1 MTIEFSNFSFRYE
14 SLDKP
19 TLKNINLR
27 IEKGEKIVI
36 IGPSGSGKSTLGQCL
51 NGLIP
56 HAIKGETSGQLTI
69 NGQDTA
75 PFDMHQ
81 FTEQVGTVLQDTDS
95 QFVGLSIG
103 EDIAFALENQLMS
116 NIDMYPLVKA
126 TAKMVDLEQMLDRS
140 PHDLSGGQKQR
151 VSLAGILVDDVD
163 ILLFDEPLA
172 ALDPKTGKKTIEIID
187 DLHRETGKTIIII
200 EHRLEDVLHR
210 SVDRIILMES
220 GEIIADTTPD
230 EILASPLL
238 EEYGIREPLYLSALK
253 EAGCAIEGNAKPS
266 SLSTLP
272 LAQYQTAVSAWFE
285 ASKATNVEKQAET
298 LLAVRNLTYS
308 YDGEKNA
315 LEDVSFDVKRGEFV
329 SVLGKN
335 GSGKSTITKLVMGVI
350 EPDQG
355 SMILNGQDLNELTI
369 FERSQ
374 KVGVVMQNPNHM
386 ISHHMIFDEVA
397 FGLRNRGVEEKQV
410 EAKVLEVLELCGLS
424 KYRHWPIE
432 ALSYG
437 QKKRVTI
444 ASILALEPEL
454 LILDEPT
461 AGQDYRNYTSILSFI
476 EKLNRE
482 LGITVMI
489 ISHDMHLVL
498 EYTTR
503 SIVIA
508 DSKLVADAPMTEVFS
523 SPALLDQANLA
534 TTSLYELATELGIKN
549 TNDFMQHFIDVEKA
563 CRERENKSDIQA
575 SEAQDSQ
582 NNDAKDIEK
591 VVA

>member
-56 HAIKGETSGQLTI
+56 HAIKGETSGKLTI

-126 TAKMVDLEQMLDRS
+126 TAKMVDLEQMLERS

-187 DLHRETGKTIIII
+187 ELHRETGKTIIII

-253 EAGCAIEGNAKPS
+253 EAGCAIEGDAKPS
-266 SLSTLP
+266 SLNTLP
-272 LAQYQTAVSAWFE
+272 LAQYQTAVSTWFE

-298 LLAVRNLTYS
+298 LLAIRNLTYS
-308 YDGEKNA
+308 YDDEKNA

-410 EAKVLEVLELCGLS
+410 EAKVLEALELCGLS

-461 AGQDYRNYTSILSFI
+461 AGQDYRNYTSMLSFI

-508 DSKLVADAPMTEVFS
+508 DSKLIADAPMTEVFS
-523 SPALLDQANLA
+523 SPALLDQANLT
-534 TTSLYELATELGIKN
+534 TTSLYELATELGIEN

-563 CRERENKSDIQA
+563 RRERENKADLQT

-582 NNDAKDIEK
+582 NNDAKNIKK

>member
-56 HAIKGETSGQLTI
+56 HAIKGETSGTLTI

-81 FTEQVGTVLQDTDS
+81 YTEQVGTVLQDTDS

-103 EDIAFALENQLMS
+103 EDIAFALENQLTS

-187 DLHRETGKTIIII
+187 DLHRETGKSIVII

-238 EEYGIREPLYLSALK
+238 EDYGIREPLYISALK
-253 EAGCAIEGNAKPS
+253 EAGCAIEGDAKPS
-266 SLSTLP
+266 SLTTLP
-272 LAQYQTAVSAWFE
+272 LEQYKPAVQAWFDGST
-285 ASKATNVEKQAET
+285 AQPPKTLAET
-298 LLAVRNLTYS
+298 LLEVRGLTYS

-315 LEDVSFDVKRGEFV
+315 LEDVSFDIKRGEFV

-335 GSGKSTITKLVMGVI
+335 GSGKSTITKLIMGVI
-350 EPDQG
+350 EADSG
-355 SMILNGQDLNELTI
+355 SMSMNGQDLNELTI

-374 KVGVVMQNPNHM
+374 NVGVVMQNPNHM

-397 FGLRNRGVEEKQV
+397 FGLRNRGIKEKQI

-444 ASILALEPEL
+444 ASILVLEPEL

-461 AGQDYRNYTSILSFI
+461 AGQDYRNYTSMLSFI

-482 LGITVMI
+482 LGVTVMI

-508 DSKLVADAPMTEVFS
+508 DSKLVADAPMTQVFS
-523 SPALLDQANLA
+523 SPELLDQANLT
-534 TTSLYELATELGIKN
+534 TTSLFELATKVGIED
-549 TNDFMQHFIDVEKA
+549 TNGFMQHFINVEKA
-563 CRERENKSDIQA
+563 HRQQKS
-575 SEAQDSQ
+575 SEVNQP
-582 NNDAKDIEK
+582 EK
-591 VVA
+591 AVA

>member
-163 ILLFDEPLA
+163 VLLFDEPLA

-210 SVDRIILMES
+210 CVDRIILMES
-220 GEIIADTTPD
+220 GEIVADTTPD

-253 EAGCAIEGNAKPS
+253 EAGCAIEGDAKPS

-298 LLAVRNLTYS
+298 LMAVRNLTYS

-355 SMILNGQDLNELTI
+355 SMILNGRDLNELTI

-461 AGQDYRNYTSILSFI
+461 AGQDYRNYTSMLSFI
-476 EKLNRE
+476 ERLNRE

-508 DSKLVADAPMTEVFS
+508 DSKLIADAPMTEVFS

-563 CRERENKSDIQA
+563 RRERENNADVQT

-582 NNDAKDIEK
+582 NNDAKNIEK

>member
-1 MTIEFSNFSFRYE
+1 MTIEFSNFSFRYK

-56 HAIKGETSGQLTI
+56 HSISGEVTGSLSIAGKLTSEL
-69 NGQDTA
+69 DLHA
-75 PFDMHQ
+75 Y
-81 FTEQVGTVLQDTDS
+81 TEQVGTVLQDTDS

-103 EDIAFALENQLMS
+103 EDIAFALENQMLS
-116 NIDMYPLVKA
+116 NIEMYPLVKA
-126 TAKMVDLEQMLDRS
+126 TAKMVDLENMLERS

-172 ALDPKTGKKTIEIID
+172 ALDPKTGRKTIEIID
-187 DLHRETGKTIIII
+187 DLHQNTNKTIIII

-210 SVDRIILMES
+210 PVDRIILMEQ
-220 GEIIADTTPD
+220 GEIIADMTPD
-230 EILASPLL
+230 ELLTSPLL
-238 EEYGIREPLYLSALK
+238 AKHGIREPLYLSALK
-253 EAGCAIEGNAKPS
+253 AANCSITRADKPS
-266 SLSTLP
+266 SLAQLDVE
-272 LAQYQTAVSAWFE
+272 QYQPAFE
-285 ASKATNVEKQAET
+285 AWKVEGKSQTQTDQATP
-298 LLAVRNLTYS
+298 LLRITDLTYS
-308 YDGEKNA
+308 YDGERNA
-315 LEDVSFDVKRGEFV
+315 LENVSFDVMPGEFV
-329 SVLGKN
+329 SILGKN

-350 EPDQG
+350 EPDAG
-355 SMILNGQDLNELTI
+355 KIEFEGQDVAQLSI

-374 KVGVVMQNPNHM
+374 KIGVVLQNPNHM

-397 FGLRNRGVEEKQV
+397 FGLRNQGLTEEQITEKV
-410 EAKVLEVLELCGLS
+410 EAVLELCGLG

-444 ASILALEPEL
+444 ASILVLEPKL

-461 AGQDYRNYTSILSFI
+461 AGQDYRNYTAMLAFVQQ
-476 EKLNRE
+476 LNRE
-482 LGITVMI
+482 LGITVVI

-503 SIVIA
+503 SVVIA
-508 DSKLVADAPMTEVFS
+508 DSKLIADKPMTQVFS
-523 SPALLDQANLA
+523 EPELLERANLT
-534 TTSLYELATELGIKN
+534 TTSLYDLAEKLHIEDKN
-549 TNDFMQHFIDVEKA
+549 QFMQAFIALEKTA
-563 CRERENKSDIQA
+563 A
-575 SEAQDSQ
+575 
-582 NNDAKDIEK
+582 
-591 VVA
+591 

>member
-56 HAIKGETSGQLTI
+56 HAIKGETSGKLTI

-187 DLHRETGKTIIII
+187 ELHRETGKTIIII

-210 SVDRIILMES
+210 SVNRIILMES

-230 EILASPLL
+230 EILTSPLL

-253 EAGCAIEGNAKPS
+253 EAGCAIEGDAKPS
-266 SLSTLP
+266 SLTTLP
-272 LAQYQTAVSAWFE
+272 LAQYQTAVSTWFE
-285 ASKATNVEKQAET
+285 ASKSTNVEKQAET

-355 SMILNGQDLNELTI
+355 SMMLNGQDLNELTI

-397 FGLRNRGVEEKQV
+397 FGLRNRGVEENQI

-461 AGQDYRNYTSILSFI
+461 AGQDYRNYTSMLSFI

-508 DSKLVADAPMTEVFS
+508 DSKLIADAPMTEVFS

-534 TTSLYELATELGIKN
+534 TTSLYELATELGIEN

-563 CRERENKSDIQA
+563 RRERENKADVQT

-582 NNDAKDIEK
+582 NNDAKNIEK

>member
-56 HAIKGETSGQLTI
+56 HAIKGETTGKLEI
-69 NGQDTA
+69 AGQDSA
-75 PFDMHQ
+75 SFSMHD

-116 NIDMYPLVKA
+116 SIDMYPLVKS
-126 TAKMVDLEQMLDRS
+126 TAKMVDLADMLDRS

-151 VSLAGILVDDVD
+151 VSLAGILVDEVD
-163 ILLFDEPLA
+163 TLLFDEPLA
-172 ALDPKTGKKTIEIID
+172 SLDPKTGKATIEIID
-187 DLHRETGKTIIII
+187 QLHRETNKTVIII

-210 SVDRIILMES
+210 HVDRVILMDQ
-220 GEIIADTTPD
+220 GEIISDSTPD
-230 EILASPLL
+230 EQLASGLL
-238 EEYGIREPLYLSALK
+238 EKHGIREPLYLSALK
-253 EAGCAIEGNAKPS
+253 AAQVPLSAKDTLS
-266 SLSTLP
+266 DLKSLNYKAFRPTVQGWFNQRP
-272 LAQYQTAVSAWFE
+272 PAQA
-285 ASKATNVEKQAET
+285 EKQYT
-298 LLAVRNLTYS
+298 PLLEVHGLTYS

-315 LEDVSFDVKRGEFV
+315 LEDVSFKIGQGEFV
-329 SVLGKN
+329 SILGKN
-335 GSGKSTITKLVMGVI
+335 GSGKSTITKLIMGVI
-350 EPDQG
+350 EADSG
-355 SMILNGQDLNELTI
+355 SAYLNGEDLSTLSI

-397 FGLRNRGVEEKQV
+397 FGLRNRGIDEATIKEKVES
-410 EAKVLEVLELCGLS
+410 VLELCGLS
-424 KYRHWPIE
+424 KFRHWPIE

-444 ASILALEPEL
+444 AAILVLEPEL

-461 AGQDYRNYTSILSFI
+461 AGQDYRNYTSMLAFI
-476 EKLNRE
+476 QKLNKE
-482 LGITVMI
+482 LGITVVI

-508 DSKLVADAPMTEVFS
+508 DSKLIANAPMTEVFS
-523 SPALLDQANLA
+523 QPSLLDRANLC
-534 TTSLYELATELGIKN
+534 TTSIYELATMMKIED
-549 TNDFMQHFIDVEKA
+549 TNAFMQYFIDY
-563 CRERENKSDIQA
+563 ERSA
-575 SEAQDSQ
+575 L
-582 NNDAKDIEK
+582 
-591 VVA
+591 

>member
-1 MTIEFSNFSFRYE
+1 MTIAFSNFSFRYE

-56 HAIKGETSGQLTI
+56 HAIKGEVSGSLVI
-69 NGQDTA
+69 NGKSISE
-75 PFDMHQ
+75 FSMHDY
-81 FTEQVGTVLQDTDS
+81 TEQVGTVLQDTDS

-116 NIDMYPLVKA
+116 NIDMYPLVQS
-126 TAKMVDLEQMLDRS
+126 TAKMVDLADMLERS

-172 ALDPKTGKKTIEIID
+172 SLDPKTGKATIEIID
-187 DLHRETGKTIIII
+187 QLHKETNKTIVII

-210 SVDRIILMES
+210 DIDRVILMER
-220 GEIIADTTPD
+220 GEIVADMTPD
-230 EILASPLL
+230 EILASKLL
-238 EEYGIREPLYLSALK
+238 DTHGIREPLYLSTLKAAKAPLTCEDKLSNLKALDYK
-253 EAGCAIEGNAKPS
+253 RFRPAVQAWFADRPAAAAEK
-266 SLSTLP
+266 
-272 LAQYQTAVSAWFE
+272 QYQP
-285 ASKATNVEKQAET
+285 
-298 LLAVRNLTYS
+298 LLEVHGLTYS

-315 LEDVSFDVKRGEFV
+315 LEDVSFKIGKGEFV
-329 SVLGKN
+329 SILGKN
-335 GSGKSTITKLVMGVI
+335 GSGKSTITKLIMGVI
-350 EPDQG
+350 DADSG
-355 SMILNGQDLNELTI
+355 SSYLNGEDLSELSI

-386 ISHHMIFDEVA
+386 ISHHMIFDEIA
-397 FGLRNRGVEEKQV
+397 FGLRNRGVSEDKIKEKV
-410 EAKVLEVLELCGLS
+410 ENVLELCGLS
-424 KYRHWPIE
+424 KFRHWPIE

-444 ASILALEPEL
+444 ASILVLEPEL

-461 AGQDYRNYTSILSFI
+461 AGQDYRNYTSMLAFI
-476 EKLNRE
+476 QKLNRD
-482 LGITVMI
+482 LGITVVI

-508 DSKLVADAPMTEVFS
+508 DSKLIANAAMTEVFS
-523 SPALLDQANLA
+523 QPSLLERANLC
-534 TTSLYELATELGIKN
+534 TTSIYELATMMKIDD
-549 TNDFMQHFIDVEKA
+549 TNAFMQYFIDY
-563 CRERENKSDIQA
+563 ERS
-575 SEAQDSQ
+575 SL
-582 NNDAKDIEK
+582 
-591 VVA
+591 

>member
-19 TLKNINLR
+19 TLRNINLR

-56 HAIKGETSGQLTI
+56 HAIKGEVSGSLTI
-69 NGQDTA
+69 NGQETA
-75 PFDMHQ
+75 TFAMHQ

-103 EDIAFALENQLMS
+103 EDIAFALENQLTA
-116 NIDMYPLVKA
+116 NIEMYSLVKA
-126 TAKMVDLEQMLDRS
+126 TAKMVDLEQMLQRS

-172 ALDPKTGKKTIEIID
+172 ALDPKTGKRTIEIID
-187 DLHRETGKTIIII
+187 ELHRKTGKTVVII

-210 SVDRIILMES
+210 HVDRIILMDG
-220 GEIIADTTPD
+220 GEIMADTTPD
-230 EILASPLL
+230 ELLASPLL
-238 EEYGIREPLYLSALK
+238 AQYGIREPLYLTALK
-253 EAGCAIEGNAKPS
+253 SAGCHLALDDHPS
-266 SLSTLP
+266 SLSELP
-272 LAQYQTAVSAWFE
+272 LANYQHAMTDWFH
-285 ASKATNVEKQAET
+285 QANTTSNHIRSET
-298 LLAVRNLTYS
+298 LLDVRNLTYS

-315 LEDVSFDVKRGEFV
+315 LEGVSFNVQRGEFV
-329 SVLGKN
+329 SILGKN
-335 GSGKSTITKLVMGVI
+335 GSGKSTITKLIMGVI
-350 EPDQG
+350 EPDNG
-355 SMILNGQDLNELTI
+355 AMHLNGQDLGELTI

-397 FGLRNRGVEEKQV
+397 FGLRNRGWDEQQV
-410 EAKVLEVLELCGLS
+410 NDKVLDVLELCGLS

-461 AGQDYRNYTSILSFI
+461 AGQDYRNYTSMLSFI

-482 LGITVMI
+482 LGITVVI

-508 DSKLVADAPMTEVFS
+508 DSQLVADAPMTDVFS
-523 SPALLDQANLA
+523 NPALLDRANLT
-534 TTSLYELATELGIKN
+534 TTSLYELATRLNMAE
-549 TNDFMQHFIDVEKA
+549 TNAFMQHFIDVEKA
-563 CRERENKSDIQA
+563 SRLEKTVERN
-575 SEAQDSQ
+575 
-582 NNDAKDIEK
+582 
-591 VVA
+591 VA

>member
-1 MTIEFSNFSFRYE
+1 MTIAFSNFSFRYE

-51 NGLIP
+51 NGLIS
-56 HAIKGETSGQLTI
+56 HAIKGEVTGSLEI
-69 NGQDTA
+69 NSKNISDLS
-75 PFDMHQ
+75 MHDY
-81 FTEQVGTVLQDTDS
+81 TEQVGTVLQDTDS

-116 NIDMYPLVKA
+116 NLDMYPLVKS
-126 TAKMVDLEQMLDRS
+126 TAKMVDLEDMLERS

-172 ALDPKTGKKTIEIID
+172 SLDPKTGKATIEIID
-187 DLHRETGKTIIII
+187 QLHKETNKTIVII

-210 SVDRIILMES
+210 DIDRVILMER
-220 GEIIADTTPD
+220 GEIVADMTPD
-230 EILASPLL
+230 EILASELL
-238 EEYGIREPLYLSALK
+238 DKHGIREPLYLSALK
-253 EAGCAIEGNAKPS
+253 AAKAPLTSEDKLSNLKALDYKRFRPS
-266 SLSTLP
+266 VQAWFAERPAPT
-272 LAQYQTAVSAWFE
+272 AEKQYQP
-285 ASKATNVEKQAET
+285 
-298 LLAVRNLTYS
+298 LLEVHGLNYS

-315 LEDVSFDVKRGEFV
+315 LEDVSFKIGKGEFV
-329 SVLGKN
+329 SILGKN
-335 GSGKSTITKLVMGVI
+335 GSGKSTITKIIMGVI
-350 EPDQG
+350 DADSG
-355 SMILNGQDLNELTI
+355 SSYLNGQDLSELSI

-374 KVGVVMQNPNHM
+374 KVGVAMQNPNHM
-386 ISHHMIFDEVA
+386 ISHHMIFDEIA
-397 FGLRNRGVEEKQV
+397 FGLRNRGVAEELIK
-410 EAKVLEVLELCGLS
+410 AKVENVLELCGLS
-424 KYRHWPIE
+424 QFRHWPIE

-444 ASILALEPEL
+444 ASILVLEPEL

-461 AGQDYRNYTSILSFI
+461 AGQDYRNYTSMLAFI
-476 EKLNRE
+476 QKLNRE
-482 LGITVMI
+482 LDITVVI

-508 DSKLVADAPMTEVFS
+508 DSKLIANAAMTEVFS
-523 SPALLDQANLA
+523 QPSLLERANLC
-534 TTSLYELATELGIKN
+534 TTSIYELATMMKIDD
-549 TNDFMQHFIDVEKA
+549 TNAFMQYFIDY
-563 CRERENKSDIQA
+563 ERS
-575 SEAQDSQ
+575 SL
-582 NNDAKDIEK
+582 
-591 VVA
+591 

>member
-19 TLKNINLR
+19 TLRNINLR

-56 HAIKGETSGQLTI
+56 HAIKGEVSGSLTI
-69 NGQDTA
+69 NGQETA
-75 PFDMHQ
+75 TFAMHQ

-103 EDIAFALENQLMS
+103 EDIAFALENQLTS
-116 NIDMYPLVKA
+116 NIEMYSLVKA
-126 TAKMVDLEQMLDRS
+126 TAKMVDLEQMLQRS

-172 ALDPKTGKKTIEIID
+172 ALDPKTGKRTIEIID
-187 DLHRETGKTIIII
+187 ELHRKTGKTVVII

-210 SVDRIILMES
+210 HVDRIILMEG
-220 GEIIADTTPD
+220 GEIMADTTPD
-230 EILASPLL
+230 ELLASPLL
-238 EEYGIREPLYLSALK
+238 AQYGIREPLYLTALK
-253 EAGCAIEGNAKPS
+253 SAGCHLALDDHPS
-266 SLSTLP
+266 SLSELP
-272 LAQYQTAVSAWFE
+272 LANYQHAMTDWFD
-285 ASKATNVEKQAET
+285 QANTTSNHIRSET
-298 LLAVRNLTYS
+298 LLDVRNLTYS

-315 LEDVSFDVKRGEFV
+315 LEGVSFNVQRGEFV
-329 SVLGKN
+329 SILGKN
-335 GSGKSTITKLVMGVI
+335 GSGKSTITKLIMGVI
-350 EPDQG
+350 EPDDG
-355 SMILNGQDLNELTI
+355 AMHLNGQDLSELTI

-397 FGLRNRGVEEKQV
+397 FGLRNRGWDEQQV
-410 EAKVLEVLELCGLS
+410 NDKVLEVLELCGLS

-461 AGQDYRNYTSILSFI
+461 AGQDYRNYTSMLSFI

-482 LGITVMI
+482 LGITVVI

-508 DSKLVADAPMTEVFS
+508 DSQLVANAPMTDVFS
-523 SPALLDQANLA
+523 NPALLDRANLT
-534 TTSLYELATELGIKN
+534 TTSLYELATRLNIAE
-549 TNDFMQHFIDVEKA
+549 TNAFMQHFIDVEKA
-563 CRERENKSDIQA
+563 SRLEKTVERN
-575 SEAQDSQ
+575 
-582 NNDAKDIEK
+582 
-591 VVA
+591 VA

>member
-19 TLKNINLR
+19 TLRNINLR

-56 HAIKGETSGQLTI
+56 HAIKGEVSGSLTI
-69 NGQDTA
+69 NGQETA
-75 PFDMHQ
+75 AFAMHQ

-103 EDIAFALENQLMS
+103 EDIAFALENQLTS
-116 NIDMYPLVKA
+116 NIEMYSLVKA
-126 TAKMVDLEQMLDRS
+126 TAKMVDLQQMLQRS

-172 ALDPKTGKKTIEIID
+172 ALDPKTGKRTIEIID
-187 DLHRETGKTIIII
+187 ELHRKTGKTVVII
-200 EHRLEDVLHR
+200 EHRLEDVLHC
-210 SVDRIILMES
+210 SVDRIILMDG

-230 EILASPLL
+230 QLLASPLL
-238 EEYGIREPLYLSALK
+238 GQYGIREPLYLTALK
-253 EAGCAIEGNAKPS
+253 SAGCQVTEADYPS
-266 SLSTLP
+266 QLSSMPLSQYQAPLTNWFCQANTSGHSLS
-272 LAQYQTAVSAWFE
+272 SD
-285 ASKATNVEKQAET
+285 T
-298 LLAVRNLTYS
+298 LLEVRDLTYS

-315 LEDVSFDVKRGEFV
+315 LENVSFDVQRGEFV
-329 SVLGKN
+329 SILGKN
-335 GSGKSTITKLVMGVI
+335 GSGKSTITKLIMGVI
-350 EPDQG
+350 EPDNG
-355 SMILNGQDLNELTI
+355 VMRLNGQDLSELTI

-397 FGLRNRGVEEKQV
+397 FGLRNRGWDEQQV
-410 EAKVLEVLELCGLS
+410 NSKVLEVLELCGLS

-461 AGQDYRNYTSILSFI
+461 AGQDYRNYTSMLSFI
-476 EKLNRE
+476 EKLNRA
-482 LGITVMI
+482 LGITVVI

-508 DSKLVADAPMTEVFS
+508 DSQLVADAPMTDVFS
-523 SPALLDQANLA
+523 NPALLDRANLT
-534 TTSLYELATELGIKN
+534 TTSLYELATRLNIAE
-549 TNDFMQHFIDVEKA
+549 TNAFMQHFIDVEKA
-563 CRERENKSDIQA
+563 SRREKTVERN
-575 SEAQDSQ
+575 
-582 NNDAKDIEK
+582 
-591 VVA
+591 VA

>member
-56 HAIKGETSGQLTI
+56 HAIKGETSGKLTI

-187 DLHRETGKTIIII
+187 ELHRETGKTIIII

-253 EAGCAIEGNAKPS
+253 EAGCAIEGDAKPS

-272 LAQYQTAVSAWFE
+272 LTQYQTAVSTWFE
-285 ASKATNVEKQAET
+285 ASKATNVETQTET

-397 FGLRNRGVEEKQV
+397 FGLRNRGVEENQI
-410 EAKVLEVLELCGLS
+410 EAKVLEVLGLCGLS

-461 AGQDYRNYTSILSFI
+461 AGQDYRNYTSMLSFI

-508 DSKLVADAPMTEVFS
+508 DSKLIADAPMTEVFS

-534 TTSLYELATELGIKN
+534 TTSLYELATELGIEN

-563 CRERENKSDIQA
+563 RRERDNKADVQP

-582 NNDAKDIEK
+582 NNDVKNIEK

>member
-56 HAIKGETSGQLTI
+56 HAIKGETSGKLTI

-126 TAKMVDLEQMLDRS
+126 TAKMVDLEQMLERS

-163 ILLFDEPLA
+163 VLLFDEPLA

-187 DLHRETGKTIIII
+187 ELHRETGKTIIII
-200 EHRLEDVLHR
+200 EHRLEDVLHS

-220 GEIIADTTPD
+220 GEIIADTAPD

-253 EAGCAIEGNAKPS
+253 EAGCAIEGDAKPS
-266 SLSTLP
+266 SLNTLP
-272 LAQYQTAVSAWFE
+272 LAQYQTAVSTWFE

-461 AGQDYRNYTSILSFI
+461 AGQDYRNYTSMLSFI

-508 DSKLVADAPMTEVFS
+508 DSKLIADAPMTEVFS

-534 TTSLYELATELGIKN
+534 TTSLYELATELGIEN

-563 CRERENKSDIQA
+563 RRERENKADLQT

-582 NNDAKDIEK
+582 NNDAKNIKK

>member
-253 EAGCAIEGNAKPS
+253 EAGCAIEGDAKPS

-397 FGLRNRGVEEKQV
+397 FGLRNRGVEETLV

-461 AGQDYRNYTSILSFI
+461 AGQDYRNYTSMLSFI

-508 DSKLVADAPMTEVFS
+508 DSKLIADAPMTEVFS

-534 TTSLYELATELGIKN
+534 TTSLYELATELGIEN

-563 CRERENKSDIQA
+563 RRERENKSDVQT
-575 SEAQDSQ
+575 SEAKDSQ

>member
-19 TLKNINLR
+19 TLRNINLR

-56 HAIKGETSGQLTI
+56 HAIKGEVSGSLTI
-69 NGQDTA
+69 NGQETA
-75 PFDMHQ
+75 TFAMHQ

-103 EDIAFALENQLMS
+103 EDIAFALENQLTA
-116 NIDMYPLVKA
+116 NIEMYSLVKA
-126 TAKMVDLEQMLDRS
+126 TAKMVDLEQMLQRS

-172 ALDPKTGKKTIEIID
+172 ALDPKTGKRTIEIID
-187 DLHRETGKTIIII
+187 ELHRKTGKTVVII

-210 SVDRIILMES
+210 HVDRIILMDG

-230 EILASPLL
+230 ELLASPLL
-238 EEYGIREPLYLSALK
+238 AQYGIREPLYLTALK
-253 EAGCAIEGNAKPS
+253 SAGCHLALDDHPS
-266 SLSTLP
+266 SLSELP
-272 LAQYQTAVSAWFE
+272 LANYQHAMADWFH
-285 ASKATNVEKQAET
+285 QANTTSNHIRSET
-298 LLAVRNLTYS
+298 LLDVRNLTYS

-315 LEDVSFDVKRGEFV
+315 LEGVSFNVQRGEFV
-329 SVLGKN
+329 SILGKN
-335 GSGKSTITKLVMGVI
+335 GSGKSTITKLIMGVI
-350 EPDQG
+350 EPDDG
-355 SMILNGQDLNELTI
+355 AMYLNGQDLSELTI

-397 FGLRNRGVEEKQV
+397 FGLRNRGWDEPQV
-410 EAKVLEVLELCGLS
+410 NDKVLEVLELCGLS

-461 AGQDYRNYTSILSFI
+461 AGQDYRNYTSMLSFI

-482 LGITVMI
+482 LGITVVI

-508 DSKLVADAPMTEVFS
+508 DSELVADAPMTDVFS
-523 SPALLDQANLA
+523 NPALLDRANLT
-534 TTSLYELATELGIKN
+534 TTSLYELATRLNMAE
-549 TNDFMQHFIDVEKA
+549 TNAFMQHFIDVEKA
-563 CRERENKSDIQA
+563 SRLEKTVERN
-575 SEAQDSQ
+575 
-582 NNDAKDIEK
+582 
-591 VVA
+591 VA

>member
-253 EAGCAIEGNAKPS
+253 EAGCAIEGDAKPS

-272 LAQYQTAVSAWFE
+272 LAQYQSAVSAWFE
-285 ASKATNVEKQAET
+285 VSKATNVEKQAET

-315 LEDVSFDVKRGEFV
+315 LEGVSFDVKRGEFV

-461 AGQDYRNYTSILSFI
+461 AGQDYRNYTSMLSFI

-508 DSKLVADAPMTEVFS
+508 DSKLITDAPMTEVFS

-563 CRERENKSDIQA
+563 RRERENNADVQT

-582 NNDAKDIEK
+582 NNDAKNIEK

>member
-1 MTIEFSNFSFRYE
+1 
-14 SLDKP
+14 
-19 TLKNINLR
+19 
-27 IEKGEKIVI
+27 
-36 IGPSGSGKSTLGQCL
+36 
-51 NGLIP
+51 
-56 HAIKGETSGQLTI
+56 
-69 NGQDTA
+69 
-75 PFDMHQ
+75 
-81 FTEQVGTVLQDTDS
+81 
-95 QFVGLSIG
+95 
-103 EDIAFALENQLMS
+103 
-116 NIDMYPLVKA
+116 
-126 TAKMVDLEQMLDRS
+126 
-140 PHDLSGGQKQR
+140 
-151 VSLAGILVDDVD
+151 
-163 ILLFDEPLA
+163 
-172 ALDPKTGKKTIEIID
+172 
-187 DLHRETGKTIIII
+187 
-200 EHRLEDVLHR
+200 
-210 SVDRIILMES
+210 
-220 GEIIADTTPD
+220 
-230 EILASPLL
+230 
-238 EEYGIREPLYLSALK
+238 
-253 EAGCAIEGNAKPS
+253 
-266 SLSTLP
+266 
-272 LAQYQTAVSAWFE
+272 
-285 ASKATNVEKQAET
+285 
-298 LLAVRNLTYS
+298 
-308 YDGEKNA
+308 
-315 LEDVSFDVKRGEFV
+315 
-329 SVLGKN
+329 
-335 GSGKSTITKLVMGVI
+335 MGVI

-461 AGQDYRNYTSILSFI
+461 AGQDYRNYTSMLSFI

-508 DSKLVADAPMTEVFS
+508 DSKLIADAPMTEVFS

-534 TTSLYELATELGIKN
+534 TTSLYELATELGIEN

-563 CRERENKSDIQA
+563 RRERENKADLQT

-582 NNDAKDIEK
+582 NNDAKNIKK

>member
-56 HAIKGETSGQLTI
+56 HAIKGEASGKLTI

-116 NIDMYPLVKA
+116 NIEMYPLVKA
-126 TAKMVDLEQMLDRS
+126 TAKMVDLEQMLERS

-187 DLHRETGKTIIII
+187 ELHRETGKTIIII

-253 EAGCAIEGNAKPS
+253 EAGCAIEGDAKPS
-266 SLSTLP
+266 SLNTLP
-272 LAQYQTAVSAWFE
+272 LAQYQTAVSTWFE

-461 AGQDYRNYTSILSFI
+461 AGQDYRNYTSMLSFI

-508 DSKLVADAPMTEVFS
+508 DSKLIADAPMTEVFS

-534 TTSLYELATELGIKN
+534 TTSLYELATELGIEN

-563 CRERENKSDIQA
+563 RRERENKADLQT

-582 NNDAKDIEK
+582 NNDAKNIKK

>member
-19 TLKNINLR
+19 TLRNINLR

-56 HAIKGETSGQLTI
+56 HAIKGEVSGSLTI
-69 NGQDTA
+69 NGQETA
-75 PFDMHQ
+75 TFAMHQ

-103 EDIAFALENQLMS
+103 EDIAFALENQLTA
-116 NIDMYPLVKA
+116 NIEMYSLVKA
-126 TAKMVDLEQMLDRS
+126 TAKMVDLEQMLQRS

-172 ALDPKTGKKTIEIID
+172 ALDPKTGKRTIEIID
-187 DLHRETGKTIIII
+187 ELHRKTGKTVVII

-210 SVDRIILMES
+210 HVDRIILMDG
-220 GEIIADTTPD
+220 GEIMADTTPD
-230 EILASPLL
+230 ELLASPLL
-238 EEYGIREPLYLSALK
+238 AQYGIREPLYLTALK
-253 EAGCAIEGNAKPS
+253 SAGCHLALDDHPS
-266 SLSTLP
+266 SLSELP
-272 LAQYQTAVSAWFE
+272 LANYQHAMADWFH
-285 ASKATNVEKQAET
+285 QANTTSNHIRSET
-298 LLAVRNLTYS
+298 LLDVRNLTYS

-315 LEDVSFDVKRGEFV
+315 LEGVSFNVQRGEFV
-329 SVLGKN
+329 SILGKN
-335 GSGKSTITKLVMGVI
+335 GSGKSTITKLIMGVI
-350 EPDQG
+350 EPDDG
-355 SMILNGQDLNELTI
+355 AMHLNGQDLSELTI

-397 FGLRNRGVEEKQV
+397 FGLRNRGWDEQQV
-410 EAKVLEVLELCGLS
+410 NDKVLEVLELCGLS

-454 LILDEPT
+454 LMLDEPT
-461 AGQDYRNYTSILSFI
+461 AGQDYRNYTSMLSFI

-482 LGITVMI
+482 LGITVVI

-508 DSKLVADAPMTEVFS
+508 DSQLVADAPMTDVFS
-523 SPALLDQANLA
+523 NPALLDRANLT
-534 TTSLYELATELGIKN
+534 TTSLYELATRLNIAE
-549 TNDFMQHFIDVEKA
+549 TNAFMQHFIDVEKA
-563 CRERENKSDIQA
+563 SRLEKTVERN
-575 SEAQDSQ
+575 
-582 NNDAKDIEK
+582 
-591 VVA
+591 VA